1 VCIAENLLLV
11 LFPEDAS
18 GLEEPIIGAS
28 IRFRIGAHG
37 GRHAPIIAR
46 QISVVDAR
54 LPQMRVWVIFADVWK
69 IKNRTRREIEA
80 STTLSNQRVSIKS
93 HDRTR

>member
-1 VCIAENLLLV
+1 M
-11 LFPEDAS
+11 
-18 GLEEPIIGAS
+18 GAS

-54 LPQMRVWVIFADVWK
+54 LPQMRVWVMFADVWK
-69 IKNRTRREIEA
+69 TKNRTRREIEA
-80 STTLSNQRVSIKS
+80 STTLSDKCVSIQM
-93 HDRTR
+93 HDRTKQVRTCPREGRW